1 MSRLGF
7 MWANL
12 FRRPVR
18 TWLTLVSVMIAF
30 LLFVLL
36 RTVSH
41 SFSEGGGFGEP
52 GIDRLMVSPK
62 YSIIDPLPI
71 SALQQIAGVDGVLA
85 VTHGDWFGG
94 VYQDRANFFP
104 KYPVKPIPHFEMYS
118 EYLIDPQHLEAFANT
133 RTGAVAPLAMA
144 VKYGWKVGDKIPIEG
159 DIWAK
164 KDGSRNWEFDL
175 VGTYAAPE
183 DQQQPGVF
191 LLNYAYFDEA
201 RDFGEGT
208 VGWFTVRIADT
219 ERAAEI
225 ANAIDALFTNSLN
238 PTRTITEA
246 EQARQFMQQIGDIG
260 LMMTGILAAVFF
272 TILLLTG
279 NTMAQALRERG
290 PELAVLKTI
299 GFTDGAVATLVLGE
313 ALLLCAVGALLGTG
327 FAFGAA
333 AVIGPGIEEAIGVFE
348 VRGLTVASAL
358 GLSALLGLVV
368 GAVPALTARRLSI
381 VDALRER

>member
-18 TWLTLVSVMIAF
+18 TWLTLVSVLIAF

-36 RTVSH
+36 RTVSQ
-41 SFSEGGGFGEP
+41 SFSEGGNFGEP
-52 GIDRLMVSPK
+52 GIDRLVVSPK
-62 YSIIDPLPI
+62 YSIIDPLPV
-71 SALQQIAGVDGVLA
+71 SALQQIAGVGGVLA
-85 VTHGDWFGG
+85 VIHADWFGG
-94 VYQDRANFFP
+94 IYQDRANFFP
-104 KYPVKPIPHFEMYS
+104 KYPVDPIPHFGMYS

-133 RTGAVAPLAMA
+133 RTGAVAPVAMA
-144 VKYGWKVGDKIPIEG
+144 AKYGWKVGDKIPIEG
-159 DIWAK
+159 DIHAK

-183 DQQQPGVF
+183 DIQQPAVF
-191 LLNYAYFDEA
+191 LFNHAYFDEA
-201 RDFGEGT
+201 REFGEGT
-208 VGWFTVRIADT
+208 VGWFVVRIADA

-246 EQARQFMQQIGDIG
+246 EQARQFMQQIGDIE

-279 NTMAQALRERG
+279 NTMAQALRERV

-299 GFTDGAVATLVLGE
+299 GFTDGAVAALVLGE
-313 ALLLCAVGALLGTG
+313 ALLLCAAGALLGTLL
-327 FAFGAA
+327 AVGAA
-333 AVIGPGIEEAIGVFE
+333 VVIGPGMEDIIGAFE
-348 VRGLTVASAL
+348 VSGATVASAL
-358 GLSALLGLVV
+358 GVSALLGLVV
-368 GAVPALTARRLSI
+368 GAVPALSARRLSI